1 MDLQSIRDDNR
12 GTLRMPRHE
21 QKRKPL
27 WRRPRCGRKF
37 ANANQWHSCGHF
49 SVEDHLKGKSAGVRA
64 IYERFVSGVEACGPV
79 TLSPVKTG
87 IGFKV
92 RMTFAAVTLKQHW
105 MDGHIVMARRLDD
118 PRFLKVESPS
128 PRNHV
133 YYFRLRS
140 PEEIDDA
147 VKSWIE
153 DAYRVGKQEHLR
165 E

>member
-1 MDLQSIRDDNR
+1 
-12 GTLRMPRHE
+12 MPRHE

-27 WRRPRCGRKF
+27 WRRPRCGRKS

-49 SVEDHLKGKSAGVRA
+49 SVKDHLRGKSAEVRA
-64 IYERFVSGVEACGPV
+64 IYRRFVSAVEACGPV
-79 TLSPVKTG
+79 TLSPVKTR

-118 PRFLKVESPS
+118 PRFFKVESPS
-128 PRNHV
+128 PRNQVH
-133 YYFRLRS
+133 YFRLRS
-140 PEEIDDA
+140 PEEIASA

-153 DAYRVGKQEHLR
+153 EAYRVGKQEHLR